1 MSKKIPTYNLSNQL
15 KSNFGFEFSKLEE
28 SYNTYD
34 ASSAHRHNYFELLY
48 FIEEG
53 GEHEIDFISYP
64 IKKNVFHFVSP
75 EQVHQLRRNK
85 NVTGFVFSFTSEFYL
100 DDQTSLGF
108 IDSIPFFDISI
119 QQQIINIE
127 DSDYQ
132 KEILDSIVKIQKEYL
147 SENID
152 KFELIRNYLSSLL
165 ILCRRLY
172 KDTSIESKLSYHK
185 SELTKKFKKLVEHH
199 FKENKSVSSYALL
212 LNITPG
218 HLNDTIQ
225 KDTGKSA
232 SEIIFERLIL
242 ESKRL
247 LYHSSLS
254 VKEISFELNYDDPSH
269 FTRFF
274 KNQTNTT
281 PEQFRMEIRE
291 KYH

>member
-1 MSKKIPTYNLSNQL
+1 MSKNIPIYNLYKKLSSN
-15 KSNFGFEFSKLEE
+15 SWFEFSKLEE

-34 ASSAHRHNYFELLY
+34 ATSPHRHNYFELLY

-64 IKKNVFHFVSP
+64 IKKNVLHFVSP

-85 NVTGFVFSFTSEFYL
+85 NVTGYVFSFTREFYL
-100 DDQTSLGF
+100 DDQTNLGF
-108 IDSIPFFDISI
+108 IDSIPFFDIANR
-119 QQQIINIE
+119 QQIINIE
-127 DSDYQ
+127 DSIYQ
-132 KEILDSIVKIQKEYL
+132 KEILDSILKIQKEYL

-152 KFELIRNYLSSLL
+152 KFELIQNYLSNIL
-165 ILCRRLY
+165 IISKRLFRE
-172 KDTSIESKLSYHK
+172 TSIENKLSLHK
-185 SELTKKFKKLVEHH
+185 SEITKNFKKLVEHH
-199 FKENKSVSSYALL
+199 FKDNKSVSSYALL

-247 LYHSSLS
+247 LYHSPLS
-254 VKEISFELNYDDPSH
+254 VKEIAFELNYDDPSH

-274 KNQTNTT
+274 KNQTNAT
-281 PEQFRMEIRE
+281 PEQFRKEIRE